1 MFKKIL
7 VPLDGSK
14 LAENALRPAEG
25 LAEQFH
31 ADVILFHAINYATV
45 YTDIEPSAGICTVCQ
60 VDDKQKAVVERYLSK
75 VAGELNSRGIK
86 TSWDTG
92 MGERAATLIIDYA
105 RENDVSLIV
114 MSTCGRS
121 GSYPGIMGSV
131 ADRVSKG
138 GTEAGILLICP
149 KTAEKLCKGSA

>member
-1 MFKKIL
+1 MFQKIL

-14 LAENALRPAEG
+14 LAENALGPAEV
-25 LAEQFH
+25 LAKQFN
-31 ADVILFHAINYATV
+31 AEVILFHAISYATI
-45 YTDIEPSAGICTVCQ
+45 YTDIEQPEGICTICE

-75 VAGELNSRGIK
+75 AAGELNSKGIK
-86 TSWDTG
+86 TSWDTRL
-92 MGERAATLIIDYA
+92 GERVPTLIIDYA
-105 RENDVSLIV
+105 REKDVSLIV

-121 GSYPGIMGSV
+121 GSYPGVMGSV

-149 KTAEKLCKGSA
+149 KTAEKLCAK

>member
-1 MFKKIL
+1 M
-7 VPLDGSK
+7 
-14 LAENALRPAEG
+14 
-25 LAEQFH
+25 
-31 ADVILFHAINYATV
+31 
-45 YTDIEPSAGICTVCQ
+45 
-60 VDDKQKAVVERYLSK
+60 
-75 VAGELNSRGIK
+75 AGELNSRGIK
-86 TSWDTG
+86 TSWDTRL
-92 MGERAATLIIDYA
+92 GERVATLIIDYA
-105 RENDVSLIV
+105 RENDVSLVV